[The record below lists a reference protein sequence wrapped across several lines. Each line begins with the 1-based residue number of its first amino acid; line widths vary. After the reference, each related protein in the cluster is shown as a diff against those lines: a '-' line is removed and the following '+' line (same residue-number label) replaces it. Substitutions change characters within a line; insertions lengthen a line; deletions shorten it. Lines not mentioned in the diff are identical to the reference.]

1 MATVDI
7 APAETTTA
15 LNGAV
20 DAGQHMEEA
29 ATEAQVGSTALED
42 ALAGAPTASQAF
54 SEFWSRFGELPTR
67 AASTVHHQASCV
79 GRAVATFVTMDEA
92 MSSSAQGALPSAAA
106 SNLQDLKD

>member
-29 ATEAQVGSTALED
+29 ATEAQ
-42 ALAGAPTASQAF
+42 AG
-54 SEFWSRFGELPTR
+54 
-67 AASTVHHQASCV
+67 STVHHQASCV
-79 GRAVATFVTMDEA
+79 GKAAAAFVSMDEA
-92 MSSSAQGALPSAAA
+92 MSSPDWAPRHGRSRPGAP
-106 SNLQDLKD
+106 